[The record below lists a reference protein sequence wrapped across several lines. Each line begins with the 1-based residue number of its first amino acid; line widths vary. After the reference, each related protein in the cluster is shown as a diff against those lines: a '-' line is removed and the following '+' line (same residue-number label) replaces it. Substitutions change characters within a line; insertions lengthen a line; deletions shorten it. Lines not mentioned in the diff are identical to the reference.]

1 MSDAVVS
8 LDALN
13 DIIEDTPFLRAYR
26 TRVERCALGECEVVL
41 PYSEDLER
49 PDGLISGM
57 SIMGLADV
65 AMWLAIMTSRGM
77 DERWVTSDMASGFLR
92 GGRAEDIVCSAR
104 LLRIGS
110 RSIYGVAECRGMSSG
125 DLLSHH
131 SMRWAKVT
139 GDPAS

>member
-1 MSDAVVS
+1 MTDAVVS
-8 LDALN
+8 LEALQEVI
-13 DIIEDTPFLRAYR
+13 DDTPFLRPYR
-26 TRVERCALGECEVVL
+26 LRVERCALGECAVVL
-41 PYSEDLER
+41 PYGEDLER

-77 DERWVTSDMASGFLR
+77 DERWVTSDMSSGFLR
-92 GGRAEDIVCSAR
+92 GGRAEDIVCTAR

-110 RSIYGVAECRGMSSG
+110 RSIYGLGECRGAASG

-139 GDPAS
+139 GSPSL

>member
-1 MSDAVVS
+1 MSEAVVS
-8 LDALN
+8 LEALN
-13 DIIEDTPFLRAYR
+13 GIIEDTPFLRSYR

-77 DERWVTSDMASGFLR
+77 DERWVTSDMTSGFLR
-92 GGRAEDIVCSAR
+92 GGRAEDIACVAR

-110 RSIYGVAECRGMSSG
+110 RSIYGVAECRGMTSG

-131 SMRWAKVT
+131 AMRWAKVT